1 MSNGILLPHEVD
13 QIVNLGE
20 AIGKERLELD
30 MIDQMK
36 VMEQRRFE
44 LAKAAMQGLLSDINN
59 IGPAVGRSK
68 SGGMPFPEDIA
79 KHSVDF
85 ANALLAALEERR

>member
-13 QIVNLGE
+13 QIVKLGE

-36 VMEQRRFE
+36 IMEQRRYE
-44 LAKAAMQGLLSDINN
+44 LAKAAMQGLLASDVINEY
-59 IGPAVGRSK
+59 K
-68 SGGMPFPEDIA
+68 TTGMGVEQVTTLAIEHAD
-79 KHSVDF
+79 
-85 ANALLAALEERR
+85 ALLKALEEKE